1 MNDLI
6 IFLRREIVGA
16 WRYRWWAMAIAW
28 ICCVVGWLAV
38 YSMPDVYEA
47 NAKFFVETRSRLDRV
62 IGEVT
67 TPDQVGDQVNLV
79 KQAML
84 GRPVLEKVARETDL
98 DLRAT
103 TPIAKNELI
112 SSLQQSIVITGSP
125 GMERAPRP
133 NDGIYT
139 IAYRDKDRRM
149 SLAVVEALLN
159 EFMVD
164 VVRGRQDSSKET
176 IEFLQEEIAK
186 YDEQLKERERALAN
200 FKQQNVGL
208 LPSDSGGYFNRLQ
221 EEITALSNMEVQLEN
236 ALSRK
241 ATLEAQ
247 LRGENPFI
255 EESATVGSGTGNAA
269 GAAVA
274 GAGPRTVFDVRIAEL
289 EAQLSELLLRFT
301 ERHPDVISIQEQ
313 IEQLRTRRAARLEEM
328 QRSGSSNTSAMA
340 NNPVHQQLQIS
351 LNEVNVEIAGLR
363 SQLTRDRARI
373 ADLRNKVDIIP
384 AIEAQLTEL
393 TRDYDQVKETYD
405 ELRSL
410 LEQEVI
416 ASRKQEAAVVNFRL
430 IDPPYVGNQPV
441 SPIRGLFLFAV
452 LVFSLGV
459 GGGVA
464 WLLHMLNPVFHD
476 VSNLRDITGLPVLG
490 AVSMTWLDRHH
501 AHRKVE
507 LTSFAVAGS
516 MLVITFIVALLAR
529 EPGGVFIRQLVS

>member
-16 WRYRWWAMAIAW
+16 WRYRWWAMGVAW
-28 ICCVVGWLAV
+28 SICVVGWLFV
-38 YSMPDVYEA
+38 YSMQDVYEA

-84 GRPVLEKVARETDL
+84 GRPVLEQVARETDL
-98 DLRAT
+98 DLRAST
-103 TPIAKNELI
+103 AMGKNDLI
-112 SSLQQSIVITGSP
+112 SSLQQKIVITGSP

-133 NDGIYT
+133 TDGIYT
-139 IAYRDKDRRM
+139 IAFRDKDRAM

-176 IEFLQEEIAK
+176 IEFLREEISK
-186 YDEQLKERERALAN
+186 YSEQLKSREKALAD

-221 EEITALSNMEVQLEN
+221 DELTNLSGLEVQLEN

-247 LRGENPFI
+247 LRGENPFVD
-255 EESATVGSGTGNAA
+255 EPGTATGSSA
-269 GAAVA
+269 GAARVA
-274 GAGPRTVFDVRIAEL
+274 GNGPRTEFDTRIAEL

-301 ERHPDVISIQEQ
+301 DRHPDVISVQEQ
-313 IEQLRTRRAARLEEM
+313 IDQLRSRRAARVEEM
-328 QRSGSSNTSAMA
+328 QQNGGTTTSAMA
-340 NNPVHQQLQIS
+340 NNPVHQQLQIA
-351 LNEVNVEIAGLR
+351 LNEINVEVAGLR
-363 SQLTRDRARI
+363 SQLSRDRARI

-393 TRDYDQVKETYD
+393 TRDYDQVKSTYD
-405 ELRSL
+405 ELRTL

-430 IDPPYVGNQPV
+430 IDPPYVGNEPV
-441 SPIRGLFLFAV
+441 SPIRSLFLFAV
-452 LVFSLGV
+452 LVFALGT
-459 GGGVA
+459 GGGIA

-507 LTSFAVAGS
+507 LSSFAVAGG
-516 MLVITFIVALLAR
+516 MLVVTFVLALLAQ
-529 EPGGVFIRQLVS
+529 EPGGLFIRQLVG